1 MKKKHKLIPL
11 IMFVFVLSIGA
22 QTKKP
27 ATSSL
32 SNAKDSITSKPVPIV
47 QRDTFKYRVD
57 SLLVR
62 IESYLHQNNEMQL
75 DREIYSSII
84 GRYKLYKTENLYNL
98 LRLDTK
104 TGKIEQVQWSL
115 DKKSTEGTFTINDTD
130 LSWGDSQA
138 GCFELY
144 PTNNM
149 YQFIL
154 IDTTNGRMWHVQWGI
169 GDSKRWIRR
178 IY

>member
-1 MKKKHKLIPL
+1 MKKLLKLIPI
-11 IMFVFVLSIGA
+11 IMFMFVLEAGA

-27 ATSSL
+27 EETA
-32 SNAKDSITSKPVPIV
+32 ASISKELLTLKPAPIV

-62 IESYLHQNNEMQL
+62 IERVLQETAEMQV
-75 DREIYSSII
+75 DREVYSSII

-98 LRLDTK
+98 LRLDTQ

-115 DKKSTEGTFTINDTD
+115 DKKSSEGTFTINDTD
-130 LSWGDSQA
+130 LSRGDYQA